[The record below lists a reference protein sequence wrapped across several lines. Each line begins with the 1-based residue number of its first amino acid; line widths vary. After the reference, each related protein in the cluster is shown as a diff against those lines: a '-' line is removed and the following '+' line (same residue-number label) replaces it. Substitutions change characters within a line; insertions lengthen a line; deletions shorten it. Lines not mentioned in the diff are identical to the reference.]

1 MLGHIMCMG
10 LLSPLPEFIA
20 DPGRGWGGCGS
31 AGWTPP
37 PHRPP
42 TPPMALVPVVRQ
54 SYIDDDYYWPTR
66 YVTPTV
72 RSRCVATASSF
83 PAGHTHTVRPAAHPL
98 LHTGF
103 MTTTTTTMSQPDGC
117 SPRAVGS
124 PWGGGCQW
132 PCVRQSAPL
141 SMLRPGL
148 FLRPRFGPAAQPP
161 GCSLPPRQVRPKG
174 RWPCI
179 SFSWP
184 KHAWAA
190 RASPP

>member
-1 MLGHIMCMG
+1 MCMG

-20 DPGRGWGGCGS
+20 DPERGWGGCGS

-42 TPPMALVPVVRQ
+42 DPF
-54 SYIDDDYYWPTR
+54 DG
-66 YVTPTV
+66 
-72 RSRCVATASSF
+72 
-83 PAGHTHTVRPAAHPL
+83 AGAGDAAVLHRRRLLLAHPL
-98 LHTGF
+98 RHPHRPQPVCGRRLLFPCRAHPHCAPRGPPSPSHRLYDYDYDYNVSTGRLLAEGVCI
-103 MTTTTTTMSQPDGC
+103 P
-117 SPRAVGS
+117 V
-124 PWGGGCQW
+124 GGGCQW
-132 PCVRQSAPL
+132 PRVRQSVPL
-141 SMLRPGL
+141 SVLRPGL

-161 GCSLPPRQVRPKG
+161 GCSLPPREVRPKG

-190 RASPP
+190 RASPA